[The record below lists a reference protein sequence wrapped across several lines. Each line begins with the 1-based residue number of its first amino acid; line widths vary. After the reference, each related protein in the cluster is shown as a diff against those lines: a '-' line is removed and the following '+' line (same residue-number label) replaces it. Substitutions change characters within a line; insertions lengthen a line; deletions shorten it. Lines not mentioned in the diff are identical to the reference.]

1 MTTRPYSLAAFEPT
15 TSPRVRTSLLVVL
28 GAVCLAA
35 AVFWIVAPLW
45 VTYTTFHIPSLA
57 AGILT
62 GSTFAFLGL
71 FAFAKR
77 PDNRVGPLMMGVGF
91 AFWLQG
97 IGWIATDVTYSVGTF
112 LLQDLWIAV
121 LAHLFLA
128 FPTGR
133 LHSRLDRTL
142 VIAGYAWW
150 FVGRMAYLAFLDFR
164 ANGWAFDNVFLV
176 SSNNDL
182 ADAIGRTEAVIAAGL
197 AFAFLYALLRH
208 WREASPAGRRVLA
221 PVIWASLPTAA
232 GVVVGGVFGD
242 TLQLDAV
249 YDVANGPL
257 GLLPLCAL
265 PVGFVVGLFR
275 TRLGRSRVGDLVVE
289 LGEAPGAGRARDTLA
304 RILRDPT
311 LRIAYRLPGSTT
323 YVDESGHQVSVDDAE
338 QPSVTPIE
346 RAGEQI
352 AALVHDPAVLQDPD
366 LLRSAVAATR
376 LAVENERLQ
385 AEVRA
390 QLEEVR
396 TSRARIVEAGDAERR
411 RVERNLHDG
420 AQQRLVM
427 MSLSLRRLRDDLPED
442 APALGRS
449 IDDLLAESKRAID
462 ELRELARGIHP
473 AILTEEGI
481 GAAVESLAD
490 RSTVAV
496 RVECAPERRF
506 PDPIEA
512 TAYFVVAE
520 SLSNTTKY
528 ASASLAVVRI
538 SEIDGTLDIEVA
550 DDGIGGADFQG
561 GTGLRGLIDRV
572 AAVGGRLTVD
582 SPTGGGTVVHAEI
595 PLDGH

>member
-1 MTTRPYSLAAFEPT
+1 MTTRSLGAPDPT
-15 TSPRVRTSLLVVL
+15 SPPRVRRGLLIVL
-28 GAVCLAA
+28 GAACLAA

-45 VTYTTFHIPSLA
+45 VTYTTFHSPSLV

-62 GSTFAFLGL
+62 GSTFTFLGL

-77 PDNRVGPLMMGVGF
+77 PENRVGPLMMAVGF
-91 AFWLQG
+91 AFELQG

-112 LLQDLWIAV
+112 LLLDLWIVV
-121 LAHLFLA
+121 LGHLFLA

-133 LHSRLDRTL
+133 LESRLDRIL

-150 FVGRMAYLAFLDFR
+150 IVASMARLAFLDFR

-182 ADAIGRTEAVIAAGL
+182 ADAIGRTESVITAGL
-197 AFAFLYALLRH
+197 AFAFLFALLRH
-208 WREASPAGRRVLA
+208 WRDASSAGRRVLA

-232 GVVVGGVFGD
+232 VVVSRIFGD
-242 TLQLDAV
+242 TLRIDTV
-249 YDVANGPL
+249 YDVASGPL
-257 GLLPLCAL
+257 GLLSLCAL
-265 PVGFVVGLFR
+265 PVGFAVGLFR

-289 LGEAPGAGRARDTLA
+289 LGEAPGPGRARDTLA

-311 LRIAYRLPGSTT
+311 LRIAYRLPGSMT
-323 YVDESGHQVSVDDAE
+323 YVDESGRQVSVDHAE
-338 QPSVTPIE
+338 RRSVTPIE

-352 AALVHDPAVLQDPD
+352 AALVHDPAILQDPD

-420 AQQRLVM
+420 AQQRLVT
-427 MSLSLRRLRDDLPED
+427 MSLSLRRLRNELPKDAAPDLTGSVDE
-442 APALGRS
+442 
-449 IDDLLAESKRAID
+449 LLAESKRAID

-473 AILTEEGI
+473 AILAEEGI
-481 GAAVESLAD
+481 GAAVGSLAD
-490 RSTVAV
+490 RSPVPV
-496 RVECAPERRF
+496 RVERAPERRF
-506 PDPIEA
+506 ADAIEA
-512 TAYFVVAE
+512 TAYYVVAE
-520 SLSNTTKY
+520 ALANTAKY
-528 ASASLAVVRI
+528 ASASLAVVQI
-538 SEIDGTLDIEVA
+538 SDTDGTLDVEVA
-550 DDGIGGADFQG
+550 DDGVGGADLKG
-561 GTGLRGLIDRV
+561 GTGLRGLQDRV

-582 SPTGGGTVVHAEI
+582 SPTRGGTIVRAEI